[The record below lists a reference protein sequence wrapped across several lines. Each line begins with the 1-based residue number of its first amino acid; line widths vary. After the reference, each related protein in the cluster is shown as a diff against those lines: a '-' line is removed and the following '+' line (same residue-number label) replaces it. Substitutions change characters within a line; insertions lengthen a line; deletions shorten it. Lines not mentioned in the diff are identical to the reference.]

1 MMMEIVMEVVMEVE
15 VEVVMEVAMEVVMK
29 VAMEVVMTQVMCSH
43 IEKDFF
49 VNSRMDI
56 PRRGMGF
63 FHSQKNCHPHP
74 GVNFSASAEKIEM
87 FFLVDY
93 D

>member
-1 MMMEIVMEVVMEVE
+1 MMTHVNR
-15 VEVVMEVAMEVVMK
+15 
-29 VAMEVVMTQVMCSH
+29 MTSH

-49 VNSRMDI
+49 VHVNIDI
-56 PRRGMGF
+56 PRRGMGYLRE
-63 FHSQKNCHPHP
+63 QKNCHPHP

-87 FFLVDY
+87 FFLLEY

>member
-1 MMMEIVMEVVMEVE
+1 MEIVMEVVMEV
-15 VEVVMEVAMEVVMK
+15 VMEMY
-29 VAMEVVMTQVMCSH
+29 SH

-87 FFLVDY
+87 FFLLEY

>member
-1 MMMEIVMEVVMEVE
+1 MMMEIVMEVVMEV
-15 VEVVMEVAMEVVMK
+15 VMEMY
-29 VAMEVVMTQVMCSH
+29 SH

-56 PRRGMGF
+56 PRRGMGYLRE
-63 FHSQKNCHPHP
+63 QKNCHPHP

-87 FFLVDY
+87 FFLLEY

>member
-1 MMMEIVMEVVMEVE
+1 MEMMMEIVMEVVMEV
-15 VEVVMEVAMEVVMK
+15 VMEMY
-29 VAMEVVMTQVMCSH
+29 SH

-63 FHSQKNCHPHP
+63 FHSQKN
-74 GVNFSASAEKIEM
+74 
-87 FFLVDY
+87 
-93 D
+93 